1 MWSVVASFVLCCLF
15 HEASFSS
22 GLGQAN
28 ALEGITQSTH
38 TEELSV
44 HGLLEA
50 AHYNA
55 LLQNTL
61 KVGIPSN
68 PKLISQASAPPKG
81 PSNTLHN
88 QFLHLHVY
96 RATYW
101 SLKQYIMGLQELL
114 KNPFCHID
122 CCNEDECWITRYENG
137 SCAFATHIFHP
148 GFFSPPLF
156 VTLRGPA
163 LSFWA
168 PKITMCFHSQPLEL
182 CLWLCKWE
190 NMQEI

>member
-1 MWSVVASFVLCCLF
+1 MCSVVASFVLCCSF

-122 CCNEDECWITRYENG
+122 CCNEDECWITRYENV

-148 GFFSPPLF
+148 GFPPPPLS
-156 VTLRGPA
+156 
-163 LSFWA
+163 LS
-168 PKITMCFHSQPLEL
+168 HSEDLLSLFEPQRLP
-182 CLWLCKWE
+182 CVF
-190 NMQEI
+190 IHSH